1 MRNYRKI
8 QIHAE
13 GKIDIH
19 QRALK
24 FEQRLVHLQN
34 DPTIPP
40 ENKQLMLKFVRDC
53 SLGKTILKGSR
64 KKIGPARCEKYL
76 RLLATISRWLGKCFD
91 EVTQDD
97 MDLLI
102 EKLDGNQLLSWR
114 GASLSAASR
123 TDYKVCIKKFW
134 KWKDGDNR
142 TYPKLVEWID
152 TSETMKDV
160 PALKKTEVESMI
172 HYCSNPR
179 DRALMMV
186 LFDSGARIEELL
198 NVRLKPEH
206 ISWKPELRV
215 YKIRLEF
222 SKTKPR
228 TISLPLSTELLSR
241 WLAVHPA
248 KDNPLAQL
256 FPMRY
261 GAARMA
267 VCRFG
272 RDILKKR
279 VTPHMLRH
287 SSATYYANKLSR
299 YQLCYRYGWTM
310 SSDVVD
316 RYLDREGIP
325 EESVNEAV
333 KESEISTVQK
343 REIAVSQDMALMKE
357 ANIDLAT
364 ELVGLKKELNRLKA
378 SREGEG
384 RIGGLGQV

>member
-1 MRNYRKI
+1 MRNYKNI
-8 QIHAE
+8 PIHAE

-19 QRALK
+19 QRELK
-24 FEQRLVHLQN
+24 LEQRLARVYN
-34 DPTIPP
+34 DPTIRP
-40 ENKQLMLKFVRDC
+40 ENRQLILRFVRDC
-53 SLGKTILKGSR
+53 ALGKTILKGAK

-76 RLLATISRWLGKCFD
+76 RLLATVNRWLGKTFD
-91 EVTQDD
+91 SVTQDD
-97 MDLLI
+97 MDSLI
-102 EKLDGNQLLSWR
+102 EKLDGNQMLSWR
-114 GASLSAASR
+114 GTSLSAASR

-142 TYPKLVEWID
+142 TYPRLVEWID

-160 PALKKTEVESMI
+160 PALKKAEVESMI
-172 HYCSNPR
+172 HYCSSPR

-206 ISWKPELRV
+206 ISWKPELGV

-261 GAARMA
+261 GAARM
-267 VCRFG
+267 VICRFG

-343 REIAVSQDMALMKE
+343 RELAVSQDVALMKE
-357 ANIDLAT
+357 QNIDLAS
-364 ELVGLKKELNRLKA
+364 ELLELRKEVARLKVE
-378 SREGEG
+378 REGVG
-384 RIGGLGQV
+384 KVAN